1 MNCDQSQQ
9 LIHAYLDQ
17 ELDAANAVAV
27 EQHLQTCKSCQ
38 HDYAELIKVGER
50 LRGNLPYHSAPEE
63 LRSAILAGLD
73 SEHTPPVQSKTARYN
88 PGLAL
93 AFAFSVIIASVGLL
107 FYRDH
112 RRETMLIEEV
122 LAGHVRALNTH
133 RLTELS
139 SADTQKLKPWFT
151 SKLNYS
157 PKVYNLAAQGF
168 ALLGGR
174 LDYLQQ
180 RHVASMAYRYKDHI
194 IDLYTWPS
202 PDVADEAQELHS
214 KNGYKL
220 VYWCQDY
227 MNYWV
232 VSDLDSDEI
241 QKFAN
246 LLQQKVSR

>member
-1 MNCDQSQQ
+1 MNCDQTQQ

-17 ELDAANAVAV
+17 ELDAANAIAV
-27 EQHLQTCKSCQ
+27 EQHLQGCKSCQ
-38 HDYAELIKVGER
+38 QDYAEMVNLGER
-50 LRGNLPYHSAPEE
+50 LRDNLPYHSAPKT
-63 LRSAILAGLD
+63 LRASILADLD
-73 SEHTPPVQSKTARYN
+73 CDDSAPAKTNPARYYTS
-88 PGLAL
+88 LAL
-93 AFAFSVIIASVGLL
+93 AAALSVSIAVVGLL

-112 RRETMLIEEV
+112 QRETMLIEEV
-122 LAGHVRALNTH
+122 LAGHVRAINTQ
-133 RLTELS
+133 RLTELN

-180 RHVASMAYRYKDHI
+180 RNVASMAYRYKDHI

-202 PDVADEAQELHS
+202 PDVADAAQELHS

-220 VYWCQDY
+220 LYWCQDY

-232 VSDLDSDEI
+232 VSDLDSDEL
-241 QKFAN
+241 QKFAA
-246 LLQQKVSR
+246 LLQQKVSH

>member
-1 MNCDQSQQ
+1 MNCEQSQQ

-17 ELDAANAVAV
+17 ELDAANAIAV
-27 EQHLQTCKSCQ
+27 EQHLQTCSACQ
-38 HDYAELIKVGER
+38 RDYTQLVLLGES
-50 LRGNLPYHSAPEE
+50 LRDTLPYHSTPEQ
-63 LRSAILAGLD
+63 LRASILAGF
-73 SEHTPPVQSKTARYN
+73 EHVEPTPVVPKPVRYVTT
-88 PGLAL
+88 LAL
-93 AFAFSVIIASVGLL
+93 AAAFSFCLVIVGLL

-112 RRETMLIEEV
+112 QRESMLIDEV
-122 LAGHVRALNTH
+122 LAGHVRALNTQ
-133 RLTELS
+133 RLTEIDS
-139 SADTQKLKPWFT
+139 SDTQKLKPWFT

-180 RHVASMAYRYKDHI
+180 RHVASMAYRYNEHI

-202 PDVADEAQELHS
+202 PDVADAAQELHS

-220 VYWCQDY
+220 LYWCQDS

-232 VSDLDSDEI
+232 VSDLDSDELR
-241 QKFAN
+241 KFAT
-246 LLQQKVSR
+246 LLQQKAAH